1 MRIRLIL
8 VDRHRITREGLRT
21 LLAAVPE
28 IEVVAEADDGRRAL
42 ELVERHRPEI
52 VVTELALPALNG
64 IETTRQITANWSEVR
79 VLALSHHLERRY
91 VTAALTAG
99 AAGYVPKTCG
109 FDEVLRAIRALH
121 RGDHY
126 ISPAVTKTVLDGL
139 LSNADVAAIG
149 DPALTPREREVL
161 QLLAEGSST
170 KEIAGAL
177 QVSPKTVE
185 THRRQIIIKL
195 NLHSVAELTRYAV
208 SEGISPL

>member
-64 IETTRQITANWSEVR
+64 IETTRQITPTGPR
-79 VLALSHHLERRY
+79 GVLALSHHLERRY
-91 VTAALTAG
+91 VTAALTAD

-121 RGDHY
+121 RGDH
-126 ISPAVTKTVLDGL
+126 
-139 LSNADVAAIG
+139 
-149 DPALTPREREVL
+149 
-161 QLLAEGSST
+161 
-170 KEIAGAL
+170 
-177 QVSPKTVE
+177 
-185 THRRQIIIKL
+185 
-195 NLHSVAELTRYAV
+195 
-208 SEGISPL
+208 